1 MPFLRTLLG
10 AEELPNTG
18 TQDVTGGEV
27 PPVEKVETPAT
38 ATEGAADGGGGG
50 GGGNAAQEMM
60 SDVAGKLKEQLEKL
74 PSKYVSVHSSF
85 FGI

>member
-10 AEELPNTG
+10 AEEAPVG
-18 TQDVTGGEV
+18 TQDAGGGGEV
-27 PPVEKVETPAT
+27 PPVDKVETPAT

-60 SDVAGKLKEQLEKL
+60 SDLGGKLKEQLEKL
-74 PSKYVSVHSSF
+74 PSKYSS
-85 FGI
+85 IN